1 MSMDRADLI
10 VIGGGPA
17 GLAAAA
23 RAKQAGV
30 ARVLL
35 LERNPVLGGILNQ
48 CIHDGFGVLR
58 FGSAMSG
65 PEYAARFIDMV
76 HASGV
81 EALTGAMVVNITP
94 DRVVTYITPQ
104 GLFEVQAGAIVLST
118 GCRERTRGALGV
130 PGHRPAGVYTAGV
143 VQYLMNMR
151 NIAFGKDVVIMGSGD
166 IGLIMARRMT
176 LEGAR
181 VHCVL
186 EKLPFCSG
194 LPRNVRQCLEDFDI
208 PLCLAETV
216 KEIHG
221 DDHVTHV
228 ITAKVDQRGRFIP
241 GSERTIPCDTLVLS
255 VGLIPENELAK
266 ACGIEMDPVTGGA
279 LVDGNLMTSVP
290 GIFSCGNGLHVHD
303 LVDLVSEEGE
313 RAADHAAAFLR
324 GTTRG
329 DMVPVSVTGGIRYV
343 LPRVLTVGED
353 AYLSLR
359 VGLPGRDQKLTV
371 TAGDKVLI
379 SKRMKRCMPSEMIRL
394 SVKAVPA
401 CEKVEVSLT

>member
-1 MSMDRADLI
+1 MERADLVI
-10 VIGGGPA
+10 IGGGPA
-17 GLAAAA
+17 GLAAAVRA
-23 RAKQAGV
+23 REAGV
-30 ARVLL
+30 GRVLL
-35 LERNPVLGGILNQ
+35 LERNPILGGILNQ

-65 PEYAARFIDMV
+65 PEYAARFIDM
-76 HASGV
+76 AKDAGV
-81 EALTGAMVVNITP
+81 ETVTGAMVVNLSP
-94 DRVVTYITPQ
+94 DRAVTYITPH
-104 GLFEVQAGAIVLST
+104 GLFEVQADAVILST

-130 PGHRPAGVYTAGV
+130 PGNRPAGVYTAGV

-151 NIAFGKDVVIMGSGD
+151 NLSFGRDVVIMGSGD

-176 LEGAR
+176 LEGAK

-221 DDHVTHV
+221 GDHVTHV
-228 ITAKVDQRGRFIP
+228 VTAKVDPQGQFIP

-266 ACGIEMDPVTGGA
+266 ACGIQMDPVTGGA
-279 LVDGNLMTSVP
+279 LVDGHLMTSVP

-313 RAADHAAAFLR
+313 RAAEYAAAWLK
-324 GTTRG
+324 GETNKQ
-329 DMVPVSVTGGIRYV
+329 MVPVTVSGGIRYV
-343 LPRVLTVGED
+343 LPRRLVVGEGG
-353 AYLSLR
+353 YLSLR
-359 VGLPGRDQKLTV
+359 VTLPGRDQKLTV
-371 TAGDKVLI
+371 AAGDAILVNK
-379 SKRMKRCMPSEMIRL
+379 KMKRCMPSEMIRL
-394 SVKAVPA
+394 KVKAVPD
-401 CEKVEVSLT
+401 CEKVEVSLA

>member
-1 MSMDRADLI
+1 MEKADLVI
-10 VIGGGPA
+10 IGGGPA
-17 GLAAAA
+17 GLAAAVRA
-23 RAKQAGV
+23 REAGV
-30 ARVLL
+30 GRVLL
-35 LERNPVLGGILNQ
+35 LERNPILGGILNQ
-48 CIHDGFGVLR
+48 CIHDGFGVIR

-65 PEYAARFIDMV
+65 PEYAARFVDM
-76 HASGV
+76 AKDAGA
-81 EALTGAMVVNITP
+81 EAVTGAMVVGLSPERT
-94 DRVVTYITPQ
+94 VTYITPQ
-104 GLFEVQAGAIVLST
+104 GLFEVQAKAVILST

-130 PGHRPAGVYTAGV
+130 PGNRPAGVYTAGV

-151 NIAFGKDVVIMGSGD
+151 NLSFGRNVVIMGSGD

-176 LEGAR
+176 LEGAK

-221 DDHVTHV
+221 DDHITHV
-228 ITAKVDQRGRFIP
+228 VTAKVDEKGRFIP
-241 GSERTIPCDTLVLS
+241 GSERTIPCDVLVLS

-279 LVDGNLMTSVP
+279 LVDGHLMTGVP

-313 RAADHAAAFLR
+313 RAAEQAAAYLR
-324 GTTRG
+324 GAIEKP
-329 DMVPVSVTGGIRYV
+329 MVPVTVSGGIRYV
-343 LPRVLTVGED
+343 LPRRLAVGEEG
-353 AYLSLR
+353 YLSLR
-359 VGLPGRDQKLTV
+359 VTLPGRDQKLTV
-371 TAGDKVLI
+371 TAGGSVLV

-394 SVKAVPA
+394 KVKNVPD
-401 CEKVEVSLT
+401 CQKVEVSLS

>member
-1 MSMDRADLI
+1 MDRADLVI
-10 VIGGGPA
+10 IGGGPA
-17 GLAAAA
+17 GLAAAVRA
-23 RAKQAGV
+23 RECGV
-30 ARVLL
+30 GRVLL

-65 PEYAARFIDMV
+65 PEYAARFVDM
-76 HASGV
+76 ARDAGV
-81 EALTGAMVVNITP
+81 EALTGAMVVGLSP
-94 DRVVTYITPQ
+94 EKVVTYITPR

-130 PGHRPAGVYTAGV
+130 PGNRPAGVYTAGV

-151 NIAFGKDVVIMGSGD
+151 NVAFGKDVVIMGSGD

-176 LEGAR
+176 LEGAK

-221 DDHVTHV
+221 DDHITHV
-228 ITAKVDQRGRFIP
+228 VTAKVDEKGQFIP

-313 RAADHAAAFLR
+313 RAAEHAATYLK
-324 GTTRG
+324 GQPRG
-329 DMVPVSVTGGIRYV
+329 DMIPVTVSGGIRYV
-343 LPRVLTVGED
+343 LPRVLTAGED

-359 VGLPGRDQKLTV
+359 VTLPGRDQKLTV
-371 TAGDKVLI
+371 KASERVLV
-379 SKRMKRCMPSEMIRL
+379 SKKMKRCMPSEMIRL
-394 SVKAVPA
+394 PIKAVPA
-401 CEKVEVSLT
+401 CEKVEVSLV